1 MGIHIELAVK
11 HDYKV
16 VSTIRDCQILVND
29 PLVGGDRLACLDL
42 LGVVSV
48 PL

>member
-16 VSTIRDCQILVND
+16 ASTVRDCQILVND
-29 PLVGGDRLACLDL
+29 PLVGGVGLACLDL
-42 LGVVSV
+42 LSVVSV